1 MENKINT
8 NNAVEN
14 NAEKGKWKLEIND
27 FRAVI
32 TVINVLLIMIF
43 GLQIS
48 WFGLAVASLGLL
60 KDIFIDK
67 KINGSVMHLSSIVLN
82 CYFLMI
88 YYGVI

>member
-1 MENKINT
+1 MENKVNT

-48 WFGLAVASLGLL
+48 WFGLVVASLGLL

-67 KINGSVMHLSSIVLN
+67 KINGSVMHLSTIVLN